1 MPLVRF
7 FERGPPPWISQAIE
21 RLELKSKQTL
31 AGWDLDDVCIEESVS
46 ADMHFAV
53 EDHDETAAEL
63 SDDAG
68 EVDQETGWVLSLGNT
83 SARSRGSICL
93 LPGDCHPP
101 ARSRLGFSRQ
111 RGPIIAAPWTC
122 LAEWL
127 QAGPFEVTFPAL
139 PG

>member
-1 MPLVRF
+1 MPLVRL
-7 FERGPPPWISQAIE
+7 FERGPLSWIFEGIE
-21 RLELKSKQTL
+21 RFELNSKQNL
-31 AGWDLDDVCIEESVS
+31 AGWELDDVCIEESVS

-83 SARSRGSICL
+83 NARSRCSICL

-101 ARSRLGFSRQ
+101 ARCRLGFSRQ
-111 RGPIIAAPWTC
+111 RGSIIAAPLAC
-122 LAEWL
+122 LAERL
-127 QAGPFEVTFPAL
+127 QAGPFEVTLPAL
-139 PG
+139 SG